1 MQSAIRRHDY
11 DPTEREEFDAVL
23 WHLEHGE
30 LREAADAMHD
40 GDSWRV
46 SLLSLDAAD
55 LTALRGHLAKR
66 RLDLIE
72 DHGFIDVV
80 RHGS

>member
-11 DPTEREEFDAVL
+11 DPTEAEEFDAVL

-30 LREAADAMHD
+30 LREAAAAMAD

-46 SLLSLDAAD
+46 SLLNLDAAD

-66 RLDLIE
+66 GLDLVQ
-72 DHGFIDVV
+72 DGGFIDVV
-80 RHGS
+80 RCGS